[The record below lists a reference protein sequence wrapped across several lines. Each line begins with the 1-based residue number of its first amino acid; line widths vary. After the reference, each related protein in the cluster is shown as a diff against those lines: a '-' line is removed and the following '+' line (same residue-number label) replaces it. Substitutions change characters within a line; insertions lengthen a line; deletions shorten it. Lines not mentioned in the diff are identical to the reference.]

1 MKNQHGLKLGDD
13 ISMAKI
19 KTMVKRTHVDF
30 SLYFDIKYET
40 RKDQAIC
47 LLCEKVISRYGY
59 GSTTSM
65 LAHMKSHGIEIGE
78 QNSEISYSAVRG
90 HGKKL
95 SSDYYSETGII
106 TQVNISISRKKNL
119 IFNFTNFF
127 LFFSMLMMMTTKI

>member
-1 MKNQHGLKLGDD
+1 MRTHMKNQHGLKQGDD
-13 ISMAKI
+13 ISNAKI
-19 KTMVKRTHVDF
+19 KTMVKRTHVDY

-59 GSTTSM
+59 GSNTAM

-90 HGKKL
+90 GKKL
-95 SSDYYSETGII
+95 SDGIQQQQYSGSE
-106 TQVNISISRKKNL
+106 NLKKSRQKTREIK
-119 IFNFTNFF
+119 
-127 LFFSMLMMMTTKI
+127 